1 MENFDINN
9 TPQRNDNPEPIPF
22 NQADP
27 GSANV
32 SHTPLNL
39 GADNSEEV
47 PKIEVAKPTVE
58 KTKDKIVS
66 SDRITGVRTFF
77 AKSHAGSIDFL
88 GQQITNWLKNNPD
101 IKIKRTNMATGDV
114 VGKKTEPNVLITVWY

>member
-9 TPQRNDNPEPIPF
+9 TPQRNDNPDPIPF

-47 PKIEVAKPTVE
+47 PKIEVAKPTIE

-77 AKSHAGSIDFL
+77 AKSHAGAIDFL
-88 GQQITNWLKNNPD
+88 GEQITNWLKNNPD

>member
-9 TPQRNDNPEPIPF
+9 TPQRKDNPEPIPF

-39 GADNSEEV
+39 GGGDTKEM
-47 PKIEVAKPTVE
+47 PKIEVAKPVAKE
-58 KTKDKIVS
+58 AAVIVS

-77 AKSHAGSIDFL
+77 TKSHAGSIDFL
-88 GQQITNWLKNNPD
+88 SEQITNWLKNNPD
-101 IKIKRTNMATGDV
+101 IRIKRTNMATGDI
-114 VGKKTEPNVLITVWY
+114 VGKKTEPNILITVWY

>member
-9 TPQRNDNPEPIPF
+9 TPQRKDNPEPIPF
-22 NQADP
+22 NQTDP

-47 PKIEVAKPTVE
+47 PKIEVAKPTTE

-77 AKSHAGSIDFL
+77 TKSHAGSIDFL
-88 GQQITNWLKNNPD
+88 SEQIINWLKNNPD
-101 IKIKRTNMATGDV
+101 IRIKRTNMATGDI
-114 VGKKTEPNVLITVWY
+114 VGKKTEPNILITVWY

>member
-9 TPQRNDNPEPIPF
+9 TPQRKDNPEPIPF
-22 NQADP
+22 NQTDP

-39 GADNSEEV
+39 SGGDTKET
-47 PKIEVAKPTVE
+47 PKIEVAKPVAKE
-58 KTKDKIVS
+58 AAAIVS

-77 AKSHAGSIDFL
+77 TKSHAGAIDFL
-88 GQQITNWLKNNPD
+88 NEQIINWLKNNPD
-101 IKIKRTNMATGDV
+101 IRIKRTNMATGDV
-114 VGKKTEPNVLITVWY
+114 VGKKTEPNILITVWY